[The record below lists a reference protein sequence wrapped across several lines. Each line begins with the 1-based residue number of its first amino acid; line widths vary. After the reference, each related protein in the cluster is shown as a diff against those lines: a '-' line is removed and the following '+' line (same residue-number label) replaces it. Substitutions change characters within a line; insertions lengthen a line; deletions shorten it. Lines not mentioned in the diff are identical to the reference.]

1 MNREPLL
8 GKTIDELKAVAGEL
22 GIPSYSAG
30 QIADW
35 LYRKNI
41 SSVDNMTNLS
51 KQTRNKLAEK
61 YETGL
66 ISYSK
71 VMESSDGTK
80 KYLFPTRPGKFVE
93 AAFIPETRRNT
104 LCLSTQVGCKMGC
117 LFCYTGMQ
125 GFQGNLTA
133 GEIINQLLSIP
144 EREKITNLVFMGMGE
159 PFDNLKELMK
169 SLEILTAEY
178 GLGMSPRRITV
189 STIGIIPGMREFLN
203 NSNCH
208 LAVSLHSPFEEER
221 KYLMPVENVYSLG
234 QVIDELK
241 SYDIGRQRRISFEY
255 IMFKDMNDT
264 PRHVRELVSLLG
276 GIRCR
281 INLIRFHAI
290 PGVPLQSSDNI
301 KMEQFKEA
309 LNKKGLFTTIRQ
321 SRGEDIYAACGM
333 LSTKSL
339 VKEDKEKDY

>member
-1 MNREPLL
+1 MDREPLL
-8 GKTIDELKAVAGEL
+8 GKTLDELKAVSSEL
-22 GIPSYSAG
+22 GIPPYSG
-30 QIADW
+30 LQIADW
-35 LYRKNI
+35 LYRKN
-41 SSVDNMTNLS
+41 VTPLEEMTNLS

-66 ISYSK
+66 IPYK
-71 VMESSDGTK
+71 KLMESSDGTK
-80 KYLFPTRPGKFVE
+80 KYLFPTRHGKFVE
-93 AAFIPETRRNT
+93 AAYIPETRRNT

-133 GEIINQLLSIP
+133 GEILNQLVSIP
-144 EREKITNLVFMGMGE
+144 EREEITNIVYMGMGE
-159 PFDNLKELMK
+159 PFDNLKQVMK
-169 SLEILTAEY
+169 SLEILTADY
-178 GLGMSPRRITV
+178 GFGMSPRRITV
-189 STIGIIPGMREFLN
+189 STIGLIPGMREFLN

-221 KYLMPVENVYSLG
+221 KHLMPVENVYSLG

-241 SYDIGRQRRISFEY
+241 SYDLGRQRRISFEY
-255 IMFKDMNDT
+255 IMFRDMNDT
-264 PRHVRELVSLLG
+264 PRHVRELVRLLG
-276 GIRCR
+276 GMRCR
-281 INLIRFHAI
+281 INLIRFHVI
-290 PGVPLQSSDNI
+290 PGVPLKSSDDI

-333 LSTKSL
+333 LSTREL
-339 VKEDKEKDY
+339 VRGADDKDF